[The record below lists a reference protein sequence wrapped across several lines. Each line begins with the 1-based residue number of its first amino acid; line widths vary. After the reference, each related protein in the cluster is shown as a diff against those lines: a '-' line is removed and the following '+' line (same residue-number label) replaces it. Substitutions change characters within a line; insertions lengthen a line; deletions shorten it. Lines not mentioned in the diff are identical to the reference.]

1 MPSGARISVEPRAS
15 SRTGNDGSRF
25 PGRTLESSE
34 LVPRRSIARPSSR
47 SKAEI
52 CAVQTRRAKINN
64 GSPAPGLI
72 LFDRLVC
79 AFSQPT
85 ARDPLTR
92 GGRSAATRERG
103 FIPSRRRELL
113 RETGKSE
120 ERLDPH
126 VAPASAQFTRG
137 DRREEC
143 PRLTLGVRH
152 RTTTVVPFFRRT
164 LAAHCVAR
172 LESRAFASRGRI
184 CRGALGT
191 RVGSPRRGTPLA
203 GNDLSRRL
211 STIVGS
217 SGGWV
222 GKPSS

>member
-1 MPSGARISVEPRAS
+1 MVLRSQTGFSLTDPYALSVS
-15 SRTGNDGSRF
+15 
-25 PGRTLESSE
+25 
-34 LVPRRSIARPSSR
+34 
-47 SKAEI
+47 
-52 CAVQTRRAKINN
+52 
-64 GSPAPGLI
+64 
-72 LFDRLVC
+72 
-79 AFSQPT
+79 PT

-92 GGRSAATRERG
+92 GGRSTPRDSRTWVYLFLDAAS
-103 FIPSRRRELL
+103 FL

-126 VAPASAQFTRG
+126 VAPVSAQFTRG

-217 SGGWV
+217 PGGWV

>member
-1 MPSGARISVEPRAS
+1 MVLRSQTGFSLTDPYALSVS
-15 SRTGNDGSRF
+15 
-25 PGRTLESSE
+25 
-34 LVPRRSIARPSSR
+34 
-47 SKAEI
+47 
-52 CAVQTRRAKINN
+52 
-64 GSPAPGLI
+64 
-72 LFDRLVC
+72 
-79 AFSQPT
+79 PT

-92 GGRSAATRERG
+92 GGRSTPPRLENVG
-103 FIPSRRRELL
+103 LFISRRRDP
-113 RETGKSE
+113 RASPRNRGKSE

-126 VAPASAQFTRG
+126 VAPVSAQFTRG

-217 SGGWV
+217 PGGWV

>member
-1 MPSGARISVEPRAS
+1 V
-15 SRTGNDGSRF
+15 
-25 PGRTLESSE
+25 
-34 LVPRRSIARPSSR
+34 
-47 SKAEI
+47 
-52 CAVQTRRAKINN
+52 
-64 GSPAPGLI
+64 GL
-72 LFDRLVC
+72 
-79 AFSQPT
+79 
-85 ARDPLTR
+85 
-92 GGRSAATRERG
+92 
-103 FIPSRRRELL
+103 FISRRRELL

-126 VAPASAQFTRG
+126 VAPVSAQFTRG

-217 SGGWV
+217 PGGWV

>member
-1 MPSGARISVEPRAS
+1 VPSGARISVEPRAE

-25 PGRTLESSE
+25 PA
-34 LVPRRSIARPSSR
+34 RRSIARPSDHPVGESGNLR
-47 SKAEI
+47 GPKSP
-52 CAVQTRRAKINN
+52 AKIIN
-64 GSPAPGLI
+64 GSPLSNWI
-72 LFDRLVC
+72 LFDRPVC
-79 AFSQPT
+79 AFSQPNG
-85 ARDPLTR
+85 ARPVDARRAFYSSRLENV
-92 GGRSAATRERG
+92 GL
-103 FIPSRRRELL
+103 FISRRRELL

-126 VAPASAQFTRG
+126 VAPVSAQFTRG

-217 SGGWV
+217 PGGWV

>member
-1 MPSGARISVEPRAS
+1 VPSGARISVEPRAS

-52 CAVQTRRAKINN
+52 CAVQTRPAKIN
-64 GSPAPGLI
+64 GPPALILI
-72 LFDRLVC
+72 LFDRPVC
-79 AFSQPT
+79 AFSPT

-92 GGRSAATRERG
+92 GGRSALATRERG
-103 FIPSRRRELL
+103 FIPSRRRELF

>member
-1 MPSGARISVEPRAS
+1 MA
-15 SRTGNDGSRF
+15 
-25 PGRTLESSE
+25 L
-34 LVPRRSIARPSSR
+34 RS
-47 SKAEI
+47 
-52 CAVQTRRAKINN
+52 QNW
-64 GSPAPGLI
+64 I
-72 LFDRLVC
+72 LFDRPVC
-79 AFSQPT
+79 AFSQPNG
-85 ARDPLTR
+85 ARPVDARRAFYSSRLENV
-92 GGRSAATRERG
+92 GL
-103 FIPSRRRELL
+103 FISRRRELL

-126 VAPASAQFTRG
+126 VAPVSAQFTRG

-217 SGGWV
+217 PGGWV